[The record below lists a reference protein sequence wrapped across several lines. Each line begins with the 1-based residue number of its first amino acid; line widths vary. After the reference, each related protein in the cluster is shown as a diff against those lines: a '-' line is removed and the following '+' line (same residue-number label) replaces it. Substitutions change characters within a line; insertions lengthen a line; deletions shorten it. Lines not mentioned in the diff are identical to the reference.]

1 MFCTNCG
8 TSVAP
13 GSNNC
18 HNCGK
23 AIENSQQMNSMQ
35 PDIQQTN
42 MMPNNNQMPM
52 QNQPINNGVSG
63 GSNNNGNNKTILI
76 IIIVV
81 VAVVGLLGIGGAV
94 VVGSL
99 LSDGDLED
107 VEEVVE
113 EVKDENREK
122 NFVFKEEVKLNG
134 GDLLLIYEN
143 KNNEALQADLELE
156 FYDAN
161 KQPLGTSTEFAF
173 VPAKSEA
180 YFLVYDFNLK
190 KGYASYEKEI
200 DVPEHSSLYEFV
212 EIKDLKTNDNGEEI
226 IVQYTNN
233 TGKKIDNLEVMLLFY
248 KDNKIVFA
256 DRDSEYDVEKGKNAN
271 FEFSYYFEKE
281 YEGLQFDK
289 YKAVAVGYNNNY

>member
-13 GSNNC
+13 GSNHC
-18 HNCGK
+18 PNCGK
-23 AIENSQQMNSMQ
+23 AIENNQQMNSMQ
-35 PDIQQTN
+35 PDVQQTN

-52 QNQPINNGVSG
+52 QNQPINNDVSG

-122 NFVFKEEVKLNG
+122 NFVFKEEVKLHG

-180 YFLVYDFNLK
+180 YFLVYDFNLSNFTTSILFLLK
-190 KGYASYEKEI
+190 IYFHNLQHGFIKPIPWFVVFKNTYFPTKR
-200 DVPEHSSLYEFV
+200 VLYNR
-212 EIKDLKTNDNGEEI
+212 K
-226 IVQYTNN
+226 
-233 TGKKIDNLEVMLLFY
+233 
-248 KDNKIVFA
+248 A
-256 DRDSEYDVEKGKNAN
+256 DFPFK
-271 FEFSYYFEKE
+271 
-281 YEGLQFDK
+281 
-289 YKAVAVGYNNNY
+289 